1 MDDKEFDPHQRTI
14 PFEKRR
20 GGGRPLPRPSGGKA
34 KKWQP
39 PTKGTTPADRKK
51 QNVNQEVQRG

>member
-1 MDDKEFDPHQRTI
+1 MDDKEFDPHKRTV

-20 GGGRPLPRPSGGKA
+20 GGGRPMPRPAGGKA

-39 PTKGTTPADRKK
+39 PKNESTPSKRSKK
-51 QNVNQEVQRG
+51 E

>member
-1 MDDKEFDPHQRTI
+1 MSDKGFDPRERTVPVQR
-14 PFEKRR
+14 RR
-20 GGGRPLPRPSGGKA
+20 GGGQPEPRPAGGKA

-51 QNVNQEVQRG
+51 QNTEKAA